1 MPRGRRRLAI
11 VALAIG
17 LSLPVLHP
25 ALGAAKKNAID
36 DTPRDQLL
44 RVERDIGAAE
54 ARRTALEQEV
64 ERLAGE
70 IAALDARLVIAAEAV
85 QAGEDA
91 LTNLETHQAEIETRE
106 KAATAALEQ
115 RRAEMAGTLAA
126 LERLG
131 HRPPEALLAAP
142 GAPVDSLRSA
152 MLLGAVVPQIE
163 AQAAALKQ
171 SLAALAALRQ
181 ELAASRNAVSAGG
194 RKLANERAMLD
205 RLLQDKAAR
214 QVQLRAHAQAETQK
228 VAVLGEKASDLKGL
242 IQKLDDEAKRRA
254 EAEAARQ
261 KAEAAKREEELA
273 KQETKATERAT
284 AEAAAERAQAQ
295 KLAAVRQA
303 VPMSKAKGQ
312 LPAPVRGK
320 LAGRFDEPGKFGQRL
335 RGITWRAR
343 DGATVTAPQG
353 GEVQFAGEFR
363 GYGLLLIIA
372 SGEGYHF
379 LLAGLGRIDVSVGQT
394 VLAGEPV
401 GQLGA
406 EGFQREGAPAGGAP
420 ELYVELRRRG
430 EPIDPQPWFA
440 PRDSARSGKASG

>member
-1 MPRGRRRLAI
+1 LI
-11 VALAIG
+11 VAFC
-17 LSLPVLHP
+17 V
-25 ALGAAKKNAID
+25 GAGKAKKEAID
-36 DTPRDQLL
+36 DTPRDQLQ

-54 ARRTALEQEV
+54 ARRKALEQEA

-70 IAALDARLVIAAEAV
+70 IAALDARLVATAAAV

-91 LTNLETHQAEIETRE
+91 LSGLEARQAEIERRE
-106 KAATAALEQ
+106 QAAATALEQ

-131 HRPPEALLAAP
+131 HRPPEELLAAP

-163 AQAAALKQ
+163 AQANALKQ
-171 SLAALAALRQ
+171 SLAALAALRA
-181 ELAASRNAVSAGG
+181 ELSDSRSAVAVGGERLAG
-194 RKLANERAMLD
+194 ERAALD

-214 QVQLRAHAQAETQK
+214 QAQLRVHLDAEAQK
-228 VAVLGEKASDLKGL
+228 VAALAEKASDLKGL

-261 KAEAAKREEELA
+261 KAETAKREAELA
-273 KQETKATERAT
+273 KRDTEADARSA
-284 AEAAAERAQAQ
+284 AEAAAERAHAQ
-295 KLAAVRQA
+295 KLAAIREA
-303 VPMSKAKGQ
+303 VPMSKAKGR
-312 LPAPVRGK
+312 LPAPVRGS

-343 DGATVTAPQG
+343 PGATVTAPQG
-353 GEVQFAGEFR
+353 GEVRFAGEFR

-379 LLAGLGRIDVSVGQT
+379 LLAGLGRIDVSVGQH

-406 EGFQREGAPAGGAP
+406 DGFQREGARAGSAP

-430 EPIDPQPWFA
+430 EPIDPQPRFM